1 VSSTASLI
9 LGEFS
14 RSRQRFLV
22 SNANSDDFASYNSVD
37 FSPDAWQRDVL
48 DKIDADESMLIVA
61 PTSSGKTFISFAAME
76 RVLRESDEGV
86 GESVQFYVPVCAK
99 ANLRSSLPSRLRRS
113 FEGLGQSSRCRMFRS
128 FLERSCWSISL
139 GRTHW

>member
-1 VSSTASLI
+1 VS
-9 LGEFS
+9 
-14 RSRQRFLV
+14 FLV
-22 SNANSDDFASYNSVD
+22 LGNHFDSNANSDVASYISVD

-86 GESVQFYVPVCAK
+86 GESVQFFVTVCAK
-99 ANLRSSLPSRLRRS
+99 LKSVLLCPVVYVAPSKALVNQVAAECFARFS
-113 FEGLGQSSRCRMFRS
+113 KEVAGQSLWAVHTGDYR
-128 FLERSCWSISL
+128 
-139 GRTHW
+139 